1 MNGTFFSS
9 PINRFL
15 GTLALVGL
23 VVSLAAYA
31 YYTLK
36 QADYM
41 YMGPTTIS
49 VTGEGEVLAVP
60 DIGQFSYT
68 VMASAPDAKAA
79 QNEVAT
85 KGNAIIAYLKEQG
98 IEDRDIKTEQ
108 YSMYPKYRWEE
119 RPCVYGMP
127 CVPGNQVEDGFEVS
141 QSVTV
146 KVRNLDSAGDLI
158 TAVGEK
164 GATNLSG
171 LNFTID
177 DVEALQ
183 REARSLAIADAHEQS
198 KKLAKDLGVRIV
210 KMNGYYEDG
219 PMYPMMNG
227 YAREMDAKM
236 ESAMPAAAPELPPGE
251 SATKSR
257 VTVTYIVK

>member
-1 MNGTFFSS
+1 MNETFFSS
-9 PINRFL
+9 PINRIL

-23 VVSLAAYA
+23 VVSFAAYA

-36 QADYM
+36 QAEYM

-60 DIGQFSYT
+60 DVGQFSYT
-68 VMASAPDAKAA
+68 VSASAPDATAA
-79 QNEVAT
+79 QTEVAT
-85 KGNAIIAYLKEQG
+85 KGNAVIAYLKEQG
-98 IEDRDIKTEQ
+98 IEDRDIKTQQ

-119 RPCVYGMP
+119 RPCVYGVPCMP
-127 CVPGNQVEDGFEVS
+127 GQQIEDGFEVS

-146 KVRNLDSAGDLI
+146 KVRNLDTAGNLI
-158 TAVGEK
+158 TGVGEK

-171 LNFTID
+171 LTFTVD
-177 DVEALQ
+177 DEEALKS
-183 REARSLAIADAHEQS
+183 EARTLAIADAQAQSEQ
-198 KKLAKDLGVRIV
+198 LAKDLGVRIV
-210 KMNGYYEDG
+210 KMNGYYEEG
-219 PMYPMMNG
+219 PMSPLYG
-227 YAREMDAKM
+227 YGGEMDAKM
-236 ESAMPAAAPELPPGE
+236 QSAMPAVAPELPAGE

>member
-9 PINRFL
+9 PLNRFL
-15 GTLALVGL
+15 GTLALAGL
-23 VVSLAAYA
+23 VISFGAYA

-68 VMASAPDAKAA
+68 VSASNMDAKAA
-79 QNEVAT
+79 QNEVAE

-98 IEDRDIKTEQ
+98 IEERDIKTEQ

-119 RPCVYGMP
+119 RPCVFGQPCMP
-127 CVPGNQVEDGFEVS
+127 GEQIEDGFEVS
-141 QSVTV
+141 QSVAV
-146 KVRNLDSAGDLI
+146 KVRDLDKAGDLI

-171 LNFTID
+171 LTFTID
-177 DVEALQ
+177 DTEALK
-183 REARSLAIADAHEQS
+183 REARSLAIADAKAQSEQ
-198 KKLAKDLGVRIV
+198 LAKDLGVRIV
-210 KMNGYYEDG
+210 RMNGYYEETPAY
-219 PMYPMMNG
+219 PMYG
-227 YAREMDAKM
+227 YGGEMMDAKAM
-236 ESAMPAAAPELPPGE
+236 SATPAAAPELPPGE

-257 VTVTYIVK
+257 VSVTYIVK